1 MTSSGITNWDALPAK
16 SHELFKGLGL
26 YWAPKK
32 CSSRNERV
40 YKGSEEKLNKTKL
53 TFLVRMGWD
62 ESQRDNQRLCLF
74 RVISRTQRHL
84 AGLVLV
90 P

>member
-1 MTSSGITNWDALPAK
+1 MLSLLRVMSYSRA
-16 SHELFKGLGL
+16 
-26 YWAPKK
+26 WAYIGPPKK